1 MSPARSTS
9 TGSLYARGLLL
20 SFTGMVVISP
30 DGLILRTIGDAGTW
44 DILFWRSLF
53 MGISLSLALAVS
65 ERRNPI
71 ALWRGMGR
79 MGWLSALALAGANL
93 CFVAAIAQTH
103 VANVLVILAT
113 MPLFGAVLGWLVL
126 REAVRGRTWFAI
138 ALALAG
144 IAIIFGGSIGG
155 GTLSGDLTAV
165 GCAFLHAVNLV
176 ILRRTKTP
184 IMLPA
189 LALSGFIGAAM
200 VLPFAGPLGLTAH
213 DMRWLAFS
221 GLVQMPL
228 ALFLFLSGTRYVPAA
243 EVALFS
249 LVETVLGPLWVWL
262 AIGERPG
269 DAALIGGSIV
279 MSAIVANSVL
289 ALKGDRRRPAEA

>member
-1 MSPARSTS
+1 M
-9 TGSLYARGLLL
+9 LI
-20 SFTGMVVISP
+20 ISP
-30 DGLILRTIGDAGTW
+30 DGLVLRTIRDAGAW

-53 MGISLSLALAVS
+53 IGISLSLALAAI

-71 ALWRGMGR
+71 ILWRGMGK
-79 MGWLSALALAGANL
+79 MGWLSTSALAGANL
-93 CFVAAIAQTH
+93 CFITAITQTH
-103 VANVLVILAT
+103 VANVLMILAT

-155 GTLSGDLTAV
+155 GTLTGDLMAM

-189 LALSGFIGAAM
+189 LAMSGFLGAAIM
-200 VLPFAGPLGLTAH
+200 LPFADPLGQTAH
-213 DMRWLAFS
+213 DMGWLAFS
-221 GLVQMPL
+221 GLLQIPL

-269 DAALIGGSIV
+269 EAALVGGAIV
-279 MSAIVANSVL
+279 MSAIVVNSAL
-289 ALKGDRRRPAEA
+289 ALKSDRRRPAEA